1 MEQLTQCFWNKWRTH
16 SEANSVTHNVPSLRE
31 KREPRASLFTRLCFC
46 LLKGIRLHH
55 SLPQS
60 WLWDLW
66 SLVRTEKEKHK
77 RTFFWLS
84 WFFFKPFLFL
94 NNHTLCFSPS
104 LAPPLPLWHG
114 SVGPASEYSSRYP
127 GGHCDSC
134 LRCMSSEHPWS
145 LPRGEGWQMSLS
157 RKNQGFT
164 LGRRCPES
172 TWARLASP
180 QDVVSYCL
188 LWFHLLWAS

>member
-16 SEANSVTHNVPSLRE
+16 SEDNSVTHNVPSLRE
-31 KREPRASLFTRLCFC
+31 ELEPRASLLTSLCFC

-66 SLVRTEKEKHK
+66 SLVQTENERHK

-94 NNHTLCFSPS
+94 NNHILCLSPS
-104 LAPPLPLWHG
+104 LPPSPPSSLARECLPSKWAFFQVSRWALWLIPEIH
-114 SVGPASEYSSRYP
+114 VFWASIKP
-127 GGHCDSC
+127 
-134 LRCMSSEHPWS
+134 P
-145 LPRGEGWQMSLS
+145 
-157 RKNQGFT
+157 T
-164 LGRRCPES
+164 GRRM
-172 TWARLASP
+172 A
-180 QDVVSYCL
+180 DVTE
-188 LWFHLLWAS
+188 